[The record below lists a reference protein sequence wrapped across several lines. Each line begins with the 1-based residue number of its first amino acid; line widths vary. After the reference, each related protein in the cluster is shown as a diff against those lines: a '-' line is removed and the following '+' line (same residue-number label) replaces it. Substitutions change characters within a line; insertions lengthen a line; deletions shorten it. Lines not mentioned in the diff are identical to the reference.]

1 MHSMVS
7 PGTPITRE
15 FFTRHP
21 LMVAFDLLGCNV
33 SVDRDSAVVSGRIV
47 EVEAYAGPED
57 PASHAAKYRAGVVA
71 LSSLPGTLYM
81 YRSYGIHTMW
91 NIVAHEPGQYGAVLI
106 RAIEP
111 VEGEAIMRERRGTK
125 VRKLASG
132 PGSLCQALDLR
143 LSDDRA
149 DLLAIGWLTLAP
161 GRSHTAV
168 LAGSRIGIS
177 TGLSA
182 RWRMFDPMSQ
192 DVSAHR
198 RGEMVMRDMIPGL
211 IPEPGALIS

>member
-1 MHSMVS
+1 MPSMGS
-7 PGTPITRE
+7 PRDDLPRE

-21 LMVAFDLLGCNV
+21 LLVAFDLLGWTV
-33 SVDRDSAVVSGRIV
+33 TVDRDRAVVSGRIV

-57 PASHAAKYRAGVVA
+57 PASHAAKYRTGVSA
-71 LSSLPGTLYM
+71 LSAKPGILYM

-91 NIVAHEPGQYGAVLI
+91 NIVAHGPEQYGAVLI

-111 VEGEAIMRERRGTK
+111 VEGEAIMRERRGPK
-125 VRKLASG
+125 ARKLASG

-149 DLLAIGWLTLAP
+149 DQLSIDWLTLTP
-161 GRSHTAV
+161 GRCHPAV
-168 LAGSRIGIS
+168 LAGPRIGIS
-177 TGLSA
+177 SGLNA
-182 RWRMFDPMSQ
+182 RWRLFDAASE

-198 RGEMVMRDMIPGL
+198 RGEAVTRDMVPAL
-211 IPEPGALIS
+211 IPDPGTPIS